1 MQQIVPNSPA
11 GFRKLILPLWL
22 GFCISV
28 LLLFIVLALYNWPLS
43 DDFYYALWM
52 RNWGVA
58 NANLTIYFAW
68 GGRYF
73 SNIILTLCNSLSY
86 SSDFSVFIRAYQLH
100 SIVHIV
106 LWVWAGKILFKR
118 IPYLPSSW
126 LFLVPAILFLQK
138 SADITGFF
146 YWLAS
151 AGTYCGGA
159 IFGMLALSAERELR
173 NKPDSWKT
181 QPGSFLRFTAFL
193 AAFGGI
199 LFHFRKAFLQFL
211 NQHPIGLLCLF
222 LTAVLSIFFYL
233 NREESKNPLLL
244 RVCLTFSS
252 MACAGSSELAGA
264 ILVVCLFILFLWD
277 FQVRKI
283 SAYMP
288 ILIAVLA
295 LSINVLAPATA
306 NRASSA
312 NPGNVLNWQHAASG
326 ALMILAGIKDFL
338 HCLPAGLLFSG
349 VCQISSQTH
358 PFPNIRKL
366 ILFGILAL
374 LMVNGVLPFLTLL
387 KAGELPG
394 RAINL
399 HQFSMCL
406 MLFLLSYFIGLK
418 LFSGKGKNSF
428 AWLLI
433 MNALLLTFLFSPGK
447 KNIQNGIF
455 DLADGKAAGYYNE
468 FCSEQL
474 AIQACDESVCEV
486 EPLQNRPLVISS
498 GSNSVEAGLDP
509 PSWVGY
515 KNNSYA
521 AYYGKKSIFRMP
533 ASNRSGDKKP

>member
-1 MQQIVPNSPA
+1 MQQIAPNSPA
-11 GFRKLILPLWL
+11 DFRKFILPLWL
-22 GFCISV
+22 GFCIMV
-28 LLLFIVLALYNWPLS
+28 LLLFVVLALYNCPLS

-52 RNWGVA
+52 RDWGVA
-58 NANLTIYFAW
+58 DANISIYYAW

-73 SNIILTLCNSLSY
+73 SNVVLTLCNSLSY
-86 SSDFSVFIRAYQLH
+86 SNDFSIFIRPYQLH
-100 SIVHIV
+100 SITHIL

-118 IPYLPSSW
+118 IPYLSSSW

-138 SADITGFF
+138 SADVTSFF

-159 IFGMLALSAERELR
+159 IFCMLALSAERELR
-173 NKPDSWKT
+173 SKPDSWKIP
-181 QPGSFLRFTAFL
+181 PGTFLRFTAFL
-193 AAFGGI
+193 AASGGI
-199 LFHFRKAFLQFL
+199 LYLFRKVLIEFF

-233 NREESKNPLLL
+233 NREENKNPLLL
-244 RVCLTFSS
+244 RVCFTLSS

-277 FQVRKI
+277 FQLKKI
-283 SAYMP
+283 SAYIPM
-288 ILIAVLA
+288 LIAVLA
-295 LSINVLAPATA
+295 LSINILAPATA
-306 NRASSA
+306 NRAGTA
-312 NPGNVLNWQHAASG
+312 NPGTHNWQHAASG
-326 ALMILAGIKDFL
+326 ALIILAGIKDFL
-338 HCLPAGLLFSG
+338 PCLPAGLLFSA
-349 VCQISSQTH
+349 VCRISSQTH
-358 PFPNIRKL
+358 PFPDIRKL
-366 ILFGILAL
+366 ILFGIMAL
-374 LMVNGVLPFLTLL
+374 LMVDGVLPFLTLL

-418 LFSGKGKNSF
+418 LFSGKGKKSF
-428 AWLLI
+428 AWILI
-433 MNALLLTFLFSPGK
+433 MNVLLLTFLIIPGK
-447 KNIQNGIF
+447 KNIQNGIS

-474 AIQACDESVCEV
+474 AIQACTASVCEV

-533 ASNRSGDKKP
+533 ASNRSGDQKP